1 MKLSVVL
8 ITHNEA
14 ERLAATLE
22 AVAFADEIIVVDSG
36 STDGTLEIAREFTE
50 KVLVTEDWPGF
61 AVLTTD
67 PNGLLERLA
76 PVAMP
81 MILHAEDHERWLTAD
96 WRDAVHLVTPF
107 PSHLMAVED
116 TYPYP

>member
-36 STDGTLEIAREFTE
+36 STDGTLEIAREFTD
-50 KVLVTEDWPGF
+50 KVRVTED
-61 AVLTTD
+61 
-67 PNGLLERLA
+67 
-76 PVAMP
+76 
-81 MILHAEDHERWLTAD
+81 
-96 WRDAVHLVTPF
+96 
-107 PSHLMAVED
+107 
-116 TYPYP
+116 

>member
-36 STDGTLEIAREFTE
+36 STDGTLEIAREFTD
-50 KVLVTEDWPGF
+50 KVRVTEDWPGF
-61 AVLTTD
+61 GVQK
-67 PNGLLERLA
+67 NRA
-76 PVAMP
+76 PQFPVPAAGGVGRP
-81 MILHAEDHERWLTAD
+81 RWQGCARATCARR
-96 WRDAVHLVTPF
+96 WP
-107 PSHLMAVED
+107 
-116 TYPYP
+116 